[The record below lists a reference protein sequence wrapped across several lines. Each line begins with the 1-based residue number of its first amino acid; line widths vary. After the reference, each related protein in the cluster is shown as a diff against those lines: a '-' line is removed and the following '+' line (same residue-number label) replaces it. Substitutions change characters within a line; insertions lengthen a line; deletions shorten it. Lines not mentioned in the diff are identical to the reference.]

1 MPEVNFRFTPPP
13 GLRSGHAQSLLS
25 SSAVRRRFVRRRAQE
40 VKAAEV
46 ELTLDGGPD
55 EEFDANS
62 SHPSP
67 RVRLQ
72 AFWSCR
78 PRTGADSERP
88 PPAVLFHGWEGSAD
102 SNYVLANAAR
112 LWAEG
117 FDVLRFNF
125 RDHGDTHH
133 LNPGMFHSCRL
144 DEVIHGLRDWQER
157 FNIEGWNLGG
167 YSLGGNFSLRVAL
180 RAQEAGLRLRQVVA
194 VCPVINPAHA
204 MRAMEEAGWFY
215 QHYFERKWSRSL
227 RKKKEIFPDLYGG
240 DDMDRI
246 RGLNA
251 RTDYIARKYSGFESA
266 AHYYDG
272 YSVGDGRLGSLKV
285 PVTVLTSADD
295 PVIPASDFEQLRGL
309 PNLDLRI
316 AAHGGHCGFLKNWR
330 LESAA
335 EDLIAERFRPG
346 HRDNLES
353 DSPGTNAGAPVQAGI
368 ASTPRRD
375 RRSPVS

>member
-1 MPEVNFRFTPPP
+1 MPEFNFHFSPPR
-13 GLRSGHAQSLLS
+13 GLRSGHAQSLFS
-25 SSAVRRRFVRRRAQE
+25 SSAMRRRLVRKRAQA
-40 VKAAEV
+40 VKAAQE

-55 EEFDANS
+55 EEFGIDGGN
-62 SHPSP
+62 PSP

-72 AFWSCR
+72 AFWSR
-78 PRTGADSERP
+78 QPGSPKGTRRL
-88 PPAVLFHGWEGSAD
+88 PPAVLFHGWEGSAE

-112 LWAEG
+112 LWDEG

-125 RDHGDTHH
+125 RDHGGTHH
-133 LNPGMFHSCRL
+133 LNPGLFHSCRL
-144 DEVIHGLRDWQER
+144 DEVVHGLEDWQER
-157 FNIEGWNLGG
+157 FDIECWNLAG

-180 RAQEAGLRLRQVVA
+180 RAPEAGLRLRQVVA

-215 QHYFERKWSRSL
+215 QRYFERKWSRSL
-227 RKKKEIFPDLYGG
+227 RKKKEIFPGLYGG

-251 RTDYIARKYSGFESA
+251 RTDYIAKKYSGFESA

-272 YSVGDGRLGSLKV
+272 YSVGDGRLGSLEV
-285 PVTVLTSADD
+285 PVTILTSADD
-295 PVIPASDFEQLRGL
+295 PVVPACDFEQLRGL

-335 EDLIAERFRPG
+335 EDLIAERFRPAEME
-346 HRDNLES
+346 RLENGR
-353 DSPGTNAGAPVQAGI
+353 PGTKAGSTHQAGV
-368 ASTPRRD
+368 AANPRKG